1 MVVDTSVLVAVLEDE
16 SIAARL
22 SAALDAA
29 EAVRVSVVTLVE
41 AGIVVE
47 TRRGELAGHELDLLL
62 SRLQADIVSVTRDH
76 AALARDAY
84 RRFGK
89 GHHRAGLNF
98 GDCFS
103 YALAV
108 AVGESLLFVGND
120 FANTDVLAAQY

>member
-62 SRLQADIVSVTRDH
+62 SRLQADIVSVTPDH